1 VRPLAPLPAAALAA
15 LGGLLVALSFPGPG
29 LWALAPVGVAAF
41 ALAVR
46 GQRARR
52 GAWLGLLT
60 GWVAYAILLHWT
72 GIYVGNLPWL
82 ALTTLEAGFVAVAGA
97 LATLVWRHRPALVV
111 AGLGGLWVLQEGL
124 SSRLPFGGFPWSR
137 LAFSQTD
144 APTLGLAA
152 LGGAPLVSGAVAA
165 TGGALAL
172 LVVAAAD
179 PQGPRA
185 NWRGLHWRRLA
196 WPAATAVA
204 VMAVGAVVPRPVDA
218 PDGVAVSAVQGNVPH
233 AGLDFNAERRAV
245 LDNHVAAT
253 KDLAAAVRAG
263 TVRAP
268 GLVVWPENAS
278 DIDPLRNPD
287 AATVIQASVDDVG
300 VPIVLGAVLEVPP
313 GSAASC
319 PGPAACL
326 SNTTLV
332 WGTTTGPGARYD
344 KRHPAPFGEYIPMRS
359 FFRLFSDKVDLI
371 TRDFVS
377 GTGNGV
383 LPVTAVTTSGRQR
396 TLRLA
401 DVICFE
407 VAFDDL
413 VHDAVGDGADLIVVQ
428 TNNATFGNTDESI
441 QQLAM
446 SRLRAV
452 ESGRAVVHVS
462 TVGVS
467 ALIGPDGRVL
477 ALGGH
482 FSRDVLSAVLPL
494 RTSTTVAT
502 RLAALPEAGLALF
515 GLAVALMGLRRRRSD
530 GEQYPEPRIEPTTEV
545 AQGVPA

>member
-1 VRPLAPLPAAALAA
+1 MLAA

-29 LWALAPVGVAAF
+29 LWALAPVGVGAF

-52 GAWLGLLT
+52 GAWLGLIT
-60 GWVAYAILLHWT
+60 GWVSYAVLLHWT

-82 ALTTLEAGFVAVAGA
+82 ALTTLEAGFVAVTGA
-97 LATLVWRHRPALVV
+97 LATSLWRHRHALVV

-124 SSRLPFGGFPWSR
+124 SSRIPFGGFPWSR
-137 LAFSQTD
+137 LAFSQTE

-165 TGGALAL
+165 AGGALAV

-179 PQGPRA
+179 LARSPSGRLRST
-185 NWRGLHWRRLA
+185 WRGLA

-204 VMAVGAVVPRPVDA
+204 VMTVGATVPRPVDA

-253 KDLAAAVRAG
+253 RDLATAVRHG

-278 DIDPLRNPD
+278 DIDPLRNQD
-287 AATVIQASVDDVG
+287 AARVIQGAVDEVG
-300 VPIVLGAVLEVPP
+300 VPVVLGAVLEVPP
-313 GSAASC
+313 GSTATC

-332 WGTTTGPGARYD
+332 WGTTRPGSRPGGPLRQAAPGPLRGV
-344 KRHPAPFGEYIPMRS
+344 HPDTDLLQPVQRQGRPDHP
-359 FFRLFSDKVDLI
+359 RLRLGQ
-371 TRDFVS
+371 RQR
-377 GTGNGV
+377 V
-383 LPVTAVTTSGRQR
+383 LPVSVVTTSGEQR

-413 VHDAVGDGADLIVVQ
+413 VHDAVSDRADIIVVQ
-428 TNNATFGNTDESI
+428 TNNATFGRTDESV

-452 ESGRAVVHVS
+452 ESGRAVVHIS

-467 ALIGPDGRVL
+467 ALIGPDGRIL
-477 ALGGH
+477 ASGGH
-482 FSRDVLSAVLPL
+482 FSRDVLPAVLPL

-502 RLAALPEAGLALF
+502 RLAALPEACLALL
-515 GLAVALMGLRRRRSD
+515 GLTLALTGLRRRRP
-530 GEQYPEPRIEPTTEV
+530 GPEQYPEARTEPKSEV